1 MEQPHSSANPTKPSA
16 LVKRTGERGFLNG
29 AWSRD
34 RDEEIFSPMRA
45 LVPFREPHQEPL
57 AKVRTYDATPDIE
70 TPAAKQL
77 ILAGS
82 NLVNA
87 PISDYKNASDQQ
99 LLETARSS
107 NEQAFVEL
115 IGRHAQMVQRK
126 IFRILRNQEDTEDV
140 VQEALFRAYA
150 HLGEFRGTCAFSTWL
165 TRIAINLALMLLRKR
180 RLRTEV
186 SFDQPRDCLQAWGD
200 WEYPDSSPNAEQ
212 AYASRQTAD
221 LLARAVKRLPSRYR
235 NVVEQ
240 YHGKERSLQE
250 AADSLG
256 ITVAAAKSRLLR
268 ARLTIRSM
276 LEESASP
283 RRVPVTNKRG
293 AFATEVVNGACDSV

>member
-1 MEQPHSSANPTKPSA
+1 MEQAHSAPNPTNAGA
-16 LVKRTGERGFLNG
+16 LVKTTGEHRFLNS

-34 RDEEIFSPMRA
+34 HDKEFSSPLGA
-45 LVPFREPHQEPL
+45 LVHLREPHEEQL
-57 AKVRTYDATPDIE
+57 AKVRAYDANPDFK
-70 TPAAKQL
+70 TQVANQL

-107 NEQAFVEL
+107 NEHAFVEL
-115 IGRHAQMVQRK
+115 VGRHAQMVQKK
-126 IFRILRNQEDTEDV
+126 IFRILRNHEDTEDI

-186 SFDQPRDCLQAWGD
+186 SFDQPRDCFQAWGD

-250 AADSLG
+250 AADNLG
-256 ITVAAAKSRLLR
+256 ITVGCRQVSPPAGTAYDSFH
-268 ARLTIRSM
+268 ARRERFSK
-276 LEESASP
+276 A
-283 RRVPVTNKRG
+283 
-293 AFATEVVNGACDSV
+293 GACYKQARSVRNGSCERGM

>member
-1 MEQPHSSANPTKPSA
+1 MEQAHSAPNPTNAGA
-16 LVKRTGERGFLNG
+16 LVETSGEPGFLNS

-34 RDEEIFSPMRA
+34 HNKEFSSPMGA
-45 LVPFREPHQEPL
+45 LMHFRELQEEPL
-57 AKVRTYDATPDIE
+57 LKARAYDASPDFE
-70 TPAAKQL
+70 AQDAKQL

-82 NLVNA
+82 NQVNV

-115 IGRHAQMVQRK
+115 IGRHAQMVQKK
-126 IFRILRNQEDTEDV
+126 IFRILRNHEDTEDV

-180 RLRTEV
+180 RLRTEI
-186 SFDQPRDCLQAWGD
+186 SFDQPRDGFQTWGD

-212 AYASRQTAD
+212 TYASRQTAD

-235 NVVEQ
+235 NLVEQ

-250 AADSLG
+250 AADDLG

-268 ARLTIRSM
+268 ARLSIRNI
-276 LEESASP
+276 LEEDAP
-283 RRVPVTNKRG
+283 PWRKPLTARRTG
-293 AFATEVVNGACDSV
+293 

>member
-1 MEQPHSSANPTKPSA
+1 MGA
-16 LVKRTGERGFLNG
+16 L
-29 AWSRD
+29 
-34 RDEEIFSPMRA
+34 MR
-45 LVPFREPHQEPL
+45 FREPHEEPL
-57 AKVRTYDATPDIE
+57 AKVRAYDATPDIE
-70 TPAAKQL
+70 TQVARQL
-77 ILAGS
+77 VLAGT

-107 NEQAFVEL
+107 NEQAFGEL
-115 IGRHAQMVQRK
+115 IGRHAQMVQKK
-126 IFRILRNQEDTEDV
+126 IFRILRNHEDAEDI

-150 HLGEFRGTCAFSTWL
+150 HLGEFRGACAFSTWL

-186 SFDQPRDCLQAWGD
+186 SFDQPIDGFQTWGD

-212 AYASRQTAD
+212 AYASRQTAE

-240 YHGKERSLQE
+240 YHGKEQSLQE
-250 AADSLG
+250 AADNLG
-256 ITVAAAKSRLLR
+256 ITVAAVKSRLLR
-268 ARLTIRSM
+268 ARLTIRNI
-276 LEESASP
+276 LEEDASP
-283 RRVPVTNKRG
+283 RRKPIAAQRTG
-293 AFATEVVNGACDSV
+293 